1 MASASAA
8 SAIGPFPA
16 VLAVAVRSGVAGP
29 VVFVLVVFVLVVH
42 EVVLWWLGAHGATP
56 FLCDRGMD
64 LSFML

>member
-29 VVFVLVVFVLVVH
+29 VVFVLVVH